1 MANPIAAI
9 NGLQKNKGL
18 TGFFRKG
25 FAWREEFLLYVLA
38 SIIGVLTAF
47 AAVGFNYMIEGV
59 DGLVYG
65 SESFDGLYR
74 GRYVLL
80 FFLPAAGALLVGLI
94 ARFYSREA
102 VGHGVPEVMDA
113 IVRRGCK
120 IKLHI
125 ALGRMVTAALTIGS
139 GGSAGPEGPIIQIG
153 AAIASSA
160 GRFFRV
166 VRHQLPVLIG
176 CGAAAGIA
184 SIFHAPIAGVLFA
197 MEVFLRDIN
206 FKTLSPILIASVIS
220 RVMVTSLLGVDQAI
234 FPLGDLTVYTF
245 HWNELGNYIILGF
258 LCAAAAVALIRL
270 LNYVEDVFERL
281 RMPDVFKPALGGVIV
296 GALGLI
302 TVLAIGGDARGEPI
316 IFGKGYAFIGL
327 CIGTA
332 SAERF
337 SDFEL
342 TIGILTVLVLVK
354 IVATSLTLGSG
365 ASGGVF
371 APSLFM
377 GATTGYAFG
386 LSVQKIGLFA
396 GINPATYGLVGMAA
410 VVAATTHAPMA
421 AIVMLFEITHNYLI
435 VLPVMF
441 ACTIAVLIAKM
452 FCAQSVATLRLQQHE
467 GIRYDIHAKTALL
480 RRFSVGDIMTPGAV
494 TVKGAMP
501 LQDIILATADE
512 DVSDFIVV
520 DKNGR
525 YQGLL
530 CEKDMRNTL
539 VHPEAIPLMIGEELA
554 HFDVPVVSVDD
565 TLDKILDLFSHLEV
579 NSLPVADS
587 TKPGTFVGM
596 VSRAALMRRYMDELQ
611 NGG

>member
-1 MANPIAAI
+1 MKTRIAAM
-9 NGLQKNKGL
+9 NGLLKDKGL
-18 TGFFRKG
+18 KGFFNKHY
-25 FAWREEFLLYVLA
+25 AWRDELLLYLLA
-38 SIIGVLTAF
+38 CLIGVLTAL
-47 AAVGFNYMIEGV
+47 AAVGFNAMIEWV
-59 DGLVYG
+59 DALAYG
-65 SESFDGLYR
+65 SETFGGIY
-74 GRYVLL
+74 GERYL
-80 FFLPAAGALLVGLI
+80 FLFLLPAAGGLLVGLI
-94 ARFYSREA
+94 ARFYSHEA

-113 IVRRGCK
+113 IVRRNCK
-120 IKLHI
+120 IKLHL

-160 GRFFRV
+160 GRFFKV

-184 SIFHAPIAGVLFA
+184 AIFHAPIAGVLFA

-206 FKTLSPILIASVIS
+206 FKTLSPVLIASVIS
-220 RVMVTSLLGVDQAI
+220 RVVVTSVLGVDQAI

-258 LCAAAAVALIRL
+258 LCAAAAVAFIRL
-270 LNYVEDVFERL
+270 LTYVEEAFERL
-281 RMPDVFKPALGGVIV
+281 KMPEAAKPALGGLCV
-296 GALGLI
+296 GALGLL
-302 TVLAIGGDARGEPI
+302 TVMAIRGAVRGEPI

-332 SAERF
+332 PAERF
-337 SDFEL
+337 ANFEL
-342 TIGILTVLVLVK
+342 TVGILFVLVVAK
-354 IVATSLTLGSG
+354 IIATSLTLGSG

-377 GATTGYAFG
+377 GASTGYGFG
-386 LSVQKIGLFA
+386 LLVQRVSLFA
-396 GINPATYGLVGMAA
+396 GINPATYSLVGMAS

-441 ACTIAVLIAKM
+441 SCTVAVLIAKI
-452 FCAQSVATLRLQQHE
+452 FCAQSAATLRLQHR
-467 GIRYDIHAKTALL
+467 GIRYDVHARTALL
-480 RRFSVGDIMTPGAV
+480 RRYSVRDIMQPGTV
-494 TVKGAMP
+494 TVEGAMP
-501 LQDIILATADE
+501 LQEIILRTADE
-512 DVSDFIVV
+512 NISDFIVV
-520 DKNGR
+520 DKHGR

-554 HFDVPVVSVDD
+554 HLDVPVVSADD

-579 NSLPVADS
+579 NSLPVTEDS
-587 TKPGTFVGM
+587 EPGKFVAM
-596 VSRAALMRRYMDELQ
+596 VTRTALMRRYMDELE